1 MITRRASVTALVA
14 VAVAGL
20 ASGCLSS
27 NSGGGS
33 SGGGTA
39 SGPGKGTVEVMYG
52 FGGDTEPPSRR
63 TSTSSR
69 QANGFTVKFTKA
81 GSWDTEI
88 RARVAGGNPPDVGLF
103 PQPGVMCDLAK
114 QKKVLAWDD
123 ADVKTRQRRHG
134 HRASSG
140 AGTCAD
146 GKVYGLPSAV
156 SVKSL
161 LWYDQPDFKA
171 PATSSRRRSTRC

>member
-39 SGPGKGTVEVMYG
+39 SGPGKGTVEIMYG
-52 FGGDTEPPSRR
+52 FGGDQEVAFQKDLNTFA
-63 TSTSSR
+63 

-81 GSWDTEI
+81 ASWGTDLNLTADQQGFIVAYPDGAAGKEKPDFILHRDPYKKAGIFVTGPNFGCGSTREGAVLFRPAPPRMRSAA
-88 RARVAGGNPPDVGLF
+88 RATIDNADPHSPHRR
-103 PQPGVMCDLAK
+103 
-114 QKKVLAWDD
+114 VLA
-123 ADVKTRQRRHG
+123 G
-134 HRASSG
+134 SRAFG
-140 AGTCAD
+140 
-146 GKVYGLPSAV
+146 
-156 SVKSL
+156 
-161 LWYDQPDFKA
+161 
-171 PATSSRRRSTRC
+171 

>member
-1 MITRRASVTALVA
+1 MGVPHP
-14 VAVAGL
+14 
-20 ASGCLSS
+20 
-27 NSGGGS
+27 
-33 SGGGTA
+33 
-39 SGPGKGTVEVMYG
+39 GPGKATVEVMYG
-52 FGGDTEPPSRR
+52 FGGDQEVAFQKDLNTFA
-63 TSTSSR
+63 

-81 GSWDTEI
+81 ASWDTEI

-123 ADVKTRQRRHG
+123 ADVKTDSADMVTG
-134 HRASSG
+134 FVG

-156 SVKSL
+156 SVKRS
-161 LWYDQPDFKA
+161 LWYDQADFKA
-171 PATSSRRRSTRC
+171 TGDAAARRRSTSCSR

>member
-27 NSGGGS
+27 GSSGGGS
-33 SGGGTA
+33 GGGGTA
-39 SGPGKGTVEVMYG
+39 SGPGKGTVEIMYG
-52 FGGDTEPPSRR
+52 FGNEQEVAFQKDLNKFA
-63 TSTSSR
+63 

-81 GSWDTEI
+81 ASWDTEI

-123 ADVKTRQRRHG
+123 ADVTS
-134 HRASSG
+134 A
-140 AGTCAD
+140 TAD
-146 GKVYGLPSAV
+146 MVNG
-156 SVKSL
+156 
-161 LWYDQPDFKA
+161 F
-171 PATSSRRRSTRC
+171 